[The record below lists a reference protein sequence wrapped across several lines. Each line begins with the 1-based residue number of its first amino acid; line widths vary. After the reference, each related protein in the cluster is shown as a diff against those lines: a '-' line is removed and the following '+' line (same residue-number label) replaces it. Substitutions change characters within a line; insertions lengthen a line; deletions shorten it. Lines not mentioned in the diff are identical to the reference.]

1 LLKLVYVVHQ
11 WFPES
16 YTGTEQY
23 ARAVA
28 VEAKR
33 RGDEVTIVSLVPW
46 FHEPRPAVW
55 LYEEN
60 YQGLRVFRIRYWQRI
75 SPNEALRDYRNPLLA
90 AAFRRVIWMVKPDV
104 CHFFHVRN
112 LGADL
117 VHVAVDRWV
126 RTVVHL
132 TDFWYLCPR
141 FTLMRSDGALCSGPP
156 EGGMGCIPCHRPDLM
171 PLIRPKMRDAV
182 RSFAGSVHC
191 PGASGAKAEEV
202 AALLQRPEYLRAT
215 LERADEIIAPSL
227 FLRQM
232 FERNGVGQG
241 RIRHIPYGLE
251 PGIARQARGRRR
263 SRRIRVGFIGN
274 LSPWKGAHVAID
286 AVRAVR
292 GDITLRLYGRRD
304 RKSFGNYHSELRAR
318 AKDDQRIRF
327 SGQFNHER
335 LAEILAKFDLLVVP
349 SVWYENTPFVILE
362 ARQAG
367 LPVIA
372 SRLGGLAE
380 AVEED
385 RDGWLFE
392 PGNAADLAA
401 RLQACVDAPQALAGL
416 DSRPPPDIAENY
428 DRILECYGRT
438 PCSA

>member
-1 LLKLVYVVHQ
+1 VKLVYVVHQ

-28 VEAKR
+28 LEAKR

-46 FHEPRPAVW
+46 FHEARPAVW
-55 LYEEN
+55 LYEES
-60 YQGLRVFRIRYWQRI
+60 YEGLRVFRIRYWQETAR
-75 SPNEALRDYRNPLLA
+75 NQALRDYRNPLVA
-90 AAFRRVIWMVKPDV
+90 AAFRRVIWMVAPDV

-117 VHVAVDRWV
+117 VHVVVDRWV

-141 FTLMRSDGALCSGPP
+141 FTLLRSDGGLCAGPP
-156 EGGMGCIPCHRPDLM
+156 DGGMGCIPCHRPDLL
-171 PLIRPKMRDAV
+171 PLVGPDLGAAV
-182 RSFAGSVHC
+182 RSFATSVHC
-191 PGASGAKAEEV
+191 PGASGGPAEEV
-202 AALLQRPEYLRAT
+202 AALLQRPAYLRAT

-227 FLRQM
+227 FLRDM
-232 FERNGVGQG
+232 FEQNGVGKG
-241 RIRHIPYGLE
+241 RIGVIPYGLE
-251 PGIARQARGRRR
+251 PGIVRRPRPRRR
-263 SRRIRVGFIGN
+263 SRRVRLGFIGN
-274 LSPWKGAHVAID
+274 LSPWKAPHVAID

-292 GDITLRLYGRRD
+292 GDITLRLYGRRND
-304 RKSFGNYHSELRAR
+304 KSFGDYDEGLVSRAE
-318 AKDDQRIRF
+318 DDPRIRF
-327 SGQFNHER
+327 AGQFDHAR
-335 LAEILAKFDLLVVP
+335 IAEVLAKIDLLVVP

-367 LPVIA
+367 VPVIA

-380 AVEED
+380 AVEEG

-401 RLQACVDAPQALAGL
+401 RLQACVDAPETLAAL
-416 DSRPPPDIAENY
+416 DTRPPPGIAENY
-428 DRILECYGRT
+428 DRILECYRRT
-438 PCSA
+438 ACSA